1 MCARTQRDKR
11 QSDRTPSSSTTRL
24 HLDETAE
31 CKIEIECAKVRV
43 LWSLASWDIGSRTNT
58 LHFLLVERRI
68 LIWPLPYAGHPSRW
82 LWQSYVWVLASLSAG
97 MGCRWLHRRHY
108 GFIDTIT
115 LITPI
120 VQQTVL
126 FNIRMNSINQ
136 SSPCQPRT
144 NVSSAIFV
152 HFFLFFFFL
161 FSIEIVNVPAF
172 GTRSFR
178 FDIEKVFFLF
188 CRCPRRK

>member
-1 MCARTQRDKR
+1 MVSGILRHWKSHEYITFPFGRTSNINMTVAVCRM
-11 QSDRTPSSSTTRL
+11 
-24 HLDETAE
+24 
-31 CKIEIECAKVRV
+31 
-43 LWSLASWDIGSRTNT
+43 
-58 LHFLLVERRI
+58 
-68 LIWPLPYAGHPSRW
+68 HPSRW